1 MSILD
6 KLKELV
12 AAIEEDSSDE
22 KEQISEP
29 EQQEEEQSWQDHAD
43 DSGSESEEFPAY
55 LECGQQ
61 ESRDVYDI
69 LLSVKAHKS
78 RLAEL
83 VIEYERIKKEHL
95 AMINSLNHQVL
106 EDLNSLRL
114 EYGVPEEGY
123 SIQFP
128 SSPEDRVIFIKS

>member
-12 AAIEEDSSDE
+12 AAIEEESPVEDKPSDLP
-22 KEQISEP
+22 EP
-29 EQQEEEQSWQDHAD
+29 EEEIQEETPKED
-43 DSGSESEEFPAY
+43 DGEFPAY
-55 LECGQQ
+55 LECGKE
-61 ESRDVYDI
+61 ESKAVYDK
-69 LLSVKAHKS
+69 LFAVKVHK
-78 RLAEL
+78 RQLAEL
-83 VIEYERIKKEHL
+83 VMEYERKKKDHL
-95 AMINSLNHQVL
+95 SQINSLNQQVL

-128 SSPEDRVIFIKS
+128 SSPDDHVIFIKS